1 MRLTAGAAA
10 ALALALAL
18 PASASAAGASA
29 QPSCEAPRGEPPDC
43 YTFSAF
49 VAGAGE
55 ANDLVVSFAGGFFSF
70 RDAVPV
76 AIAGVCHRE
85 DERTAVCP
93 ADAATVDV
101 GDGAD
106 RVLLPDVTSTSRL
119 VRPIAT
125 LLGEGDDAATGG
137 AAADQIDAGPGDD
150 GVEGRDGADTITLG
164 PGADVSTAGA
174 GNDVIDAGDVTGN
187 LSDDVVARPPAP
199 DRVDG
204 GAGFDQLS
212 FGGDP
217 RAIEVDLATGA
228 GGGAAAGD
236 RFTEIE
242 AVAVGDGPSSLAG
255 DAHANWLTAGDGG
268 NRLAGRGGNDS
279 LLSGMGNDVL
289 DGGDGDDELV
299 TEGRRDHDVV
309 LGGPGDDAMSLAGGG
324 FVDAGAGDDRITIPP
339 EAHDGRLRVRC
350 GDGEDVAQS
359 GRGVSIAA
367 DCEWLDLGTHAGQ
380 MTVRNGLR
388 LRGRTLTIRYRG
400 YFAIGRLVLRDRRTS
415 RRLGSVELGEGGRGD
430 RTARMRLSRA
440 AARRVRR
447 VPVSLRF
454 GGRASAPIA
463 IGQPAT

>member
-1 MRLTAGAAA
+1 MRLAAA
-10 ALALALAL
+10 TVLVLALAL

-43 YTFSAF
+43 YTFSTF

-55 ANDLVVSFAGGFFSF
+55 MNDLAVSFGGGFFTF
-70 RDAVPV
+70 RDGVPV

-101 GDGAD
+101 GDGDD
-106 RVLLPDVTSTSRL
+106 RVVLPDVTSTSRL

-125 LLGEGDDAATGG
+125 LLGAGDDTATGG
-137 AAADQIDAGPGDD
+137 AAADEIDAGPGND
-150 GVEGRDGADTITLG
+150 GVEGRDGADTLALG
-164 PGADVSTAGA
+164 PGADVSTGGA

-187 LSDDVVARPPAP
+187 LSGDVVAHVPAR

-204 GAGFDQLS
+204 GAGFDRLS

-217 RAIEVDLATGA
+217 RAIEVDLATGE

-236 RFTEIE
+236 LLTEIE
-242 AVAVGDGPSSLAG
+242 AVAVGHGPSSLAG
-255 DAHANWLTAGDGG
+255 DEHANWLSAGDGG

-289 DGGDGDDELV
+289 DGGDGDDEIV
-299 TEGRRDHDVV
+299 GEGQRDHDVV
-309 LGGPGDDAMSLAGGG
+309 LGGPGDDTIGVMGGG
-324 FVDAGAGDDRITIPP
+324 FVDGGPGDDRVAISP

-367 DCEWLDLGTHAGQ
+367 DCEWLDLGTDPSQ
-380 MTVRNGLR
+380 MTVRNALR

-400 YFAIGRLVLRDRRTS
+400 YFAIGRLILRDRRSS
-415 RRLGSVELGEGGRGD
+415 RRLGSVELGEGGRGE

-440 AARRVRR
+440 AARRARR

-454 GGRASAPIA
+454 GGRASAP
-463 IGQPAT
+463 ATIVDA